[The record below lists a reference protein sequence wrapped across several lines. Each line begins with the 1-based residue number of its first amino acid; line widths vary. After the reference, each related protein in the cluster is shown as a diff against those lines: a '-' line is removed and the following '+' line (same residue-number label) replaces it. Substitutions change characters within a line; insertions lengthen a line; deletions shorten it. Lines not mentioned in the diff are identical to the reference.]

1 MKWEKK
7 GLIYCPDGSLDWAQN
22 TFLTPTPIIID
33 ENIRIYGGFRDEDGV
48 SRIGYIDVDV
58 QNPSKVINV
67 SKKPVL
73 DVGINGTFDDN
84 GMILGDLIWVG
95 NELRMYYVGFQKVNR
110 VKFLAYSGLAVSSDG
125 GENFT
130 RVQQTPIM
138 DRTENALYIRAIHTI
153 LKVDEKYL
161 VWYSVGS
168 GWEIIN
174 DIPYPKYDIRF
185 TESKNGILFD
195 DNKGV
200 HCVGVRPNEY
210 RIGRPRVRMT
220 SGGFE
225 MRYTYDTK
233 EKFYGTGYAVS
244 VDGRTW
250 TRRDELTGIRT
261 SETGWD
267 SEMVCYPVTI
277 SVGKKEYMFYSG
289 NGMGATGV
297 GYAELLES

>member
-1 MKWEKK
+1 MKWQKQ
-7 GLIYCPDGSLDWAQN
+7 GLIYCPDGNQDWAQN
-22 TFLTPTPIIID
+22 TFLTPTPIIIN
-33 ENIRIYGGFRDEDGV
+33 ENIRIYGGFRDAKGV
-48 SRIGYIDVDV
+48 SRIGYIDVDA
-58 QNPSKVINV
+58 QNPSKVLNL

-84 GMILGDLIWVG
+84 GMILGDVIWVG
-95 NELRMYYVGFQKVNR
+95 NKLRMYYVGFQKVNK

-125 GENFT
+125 GENFV

-138 DRTENALYIRAIHTI
+138 DRTENALYIRAIHTV
-153 LKVDEKYL
+153 LRVDKKYL

-185 TESKNGILFD
+185 IESENGISFD

-200 HCVGVRPNEY
+200 HCVGVKSNEY

-220 SGGFE
+220 SEGFE
-225 MRYTYDTK
+225 MRYTFDTK
-233 EKFYGTGYAVS
+233 EKSYTTGYATS
-244 VDGRTW
+244 EDGKVWKRQ
-250 TRRDELTGIRT
+250 DELTGILN

-277 SVGKKEYMFYSG
+277 SVRNREYMFYSG

-297 GYAELLES
+297 GYAELVYI

>member
-7 GLIYCPDGSLDWAQN
+7 GLIYCPDGSLGWAQN

-33 ENIRIYGGFRDEDGV
+33 GNIRIYGGFRDEEGV
-48 SRIGYIDVDV
+48 SRIGYIDVDI
-58 QNPSKVINV
+58 QNPSKVLNV
-67 SKKPVL
+67 SPKPVL
-73 DVGINGTFDDN
+73 DVGVNGAFDDN
-84 GMILGDLIWVG
+84 GMILGDVIWVG

-125 GENFT
+125 GANFI

-138 DRTENALYIRAIHTI
+138 DRTENALYIRAIHTV

-195 DNKGV
+195 DEKGV

-220 SGGFE
+220 SVGFE

-250 TRRDELTGIRT
+250 TRKDELTGIRT

-277 SVGKKEYMFYSG
+277 NAGKKEYMFYSG